1 MKLAESWVEDT
12 PTGVTSEGFHDEVEE
27 LDELDEAEDGCGG
40 VVWQPYVLKEHHSS
54 NKMLHEFARE
64 VKGVEKKRGNKFNTA
79 QYVAIYRPWEFA
91 SRPFLRPGHDY
102 FVEFLAK
109 LNSVTVP
116 KGETL
121 QAAFERAKRKE
132 PPLKVLM
139 IRVEGV
145 RLLASL
151 CRELQEIAGDQP
163 FMLCQGP
170 SSEIVRAFIAP
181 EHLQLDPG
189 INNTRNFEAGRTCD
203 SASKSRKICIF
214 GMIVKCLQAG

>member
-12 PTGVTSEGFHDEVEE
+12 PTGAALEGFHAEVEE
-27 LDELDEAEDGCGG
+27 LDVLGEAEVGCGG

-163 FMLCQGP
+163 FMLCQGVVAKLFGH
-170 SSEIVRAFIAP
+170 SSHRNICNWIRALITLEILKRAEPAIPRARAARYVYL
-181 EHLQLDPG
+181 E
-189 INNTRNFEAGRTCD
+189 
-203 SASKSRKICIF
+203 
-214 GMIVKCLQAG
+214 